1 MEKSIRRDDPVISA
15 YRIHGLAYTRGIP
28 VKQILAELMGMLL
41 GRVCT
46 IETYVR
52 VYNRVCTYLKPSIY
66 TYTKF

>member
-1 MEKSIRRDDPVISA
+1 MEKSISRDDPVISA

-52 VYNRVCTYLKPSIY
+52 IQ
-66 TYTKF
+66 